1 MSQEI
6 GDISNSERLAVT
18 QQLVNSDTDQKV
30 GRISGS
36 SDVNLR
42 QSSTRVELTDLV
54 DAIEEELRRL
64 KQDEDSPSPSDLP
77 FPSEIDGL
85 PAETPIKREDVE
97 ETTVV
102 LDELAIKAPLVR
114 RGITDLGTATSI
126 VTGGLTL
133 SQLSDPSLGLCASFI
148 LLVAGVLS
156 ADQLRE
162 FLNRFKSSGA
172 AGGPPGPA

>member
-114 RGITDLGTATSI
+114 RGITDSELPPALSPVDLHSASSATRALGSAPRS
-126 VTGGLTL
+126 
-133 SQLSDPSLGLCASFI
+133 SCSSLASSRPTNC
-148 LLVAGVLS
+148 G
-156 ADQLRE
+156 
-162 FLNRFKSSGA
+162 SS
-172 AGGPPGPA
+172 